1 MLSLLKHFWEELEPV
16 NLVIFLSS
24 RGSMKRSARRIWEQ
38 GDSIF
43 RARWLASLAEFF
55 FSLVGSRL
63 AGGAQKQAL
72 TCTCSCFSS
81 LLRIGPLQ
89 KREQSSHNVN
99 VLWFHDGHID
109 GIPMSSF
116 FLLRNTPGENREF
129 YWQACVM
136 QSGFEPRT
144 GKNWF
149 YLALESH
156 LWPQSSSPQ
165 VSWEILMFPNSTFST
180 VDSLVISPLVDR

>member
-1 MLSLLKHFWEELEPV
+1 MLSLLKHFWEELGPV
-16 NLVIFLSS
+16 NSVIFLSS
-24 RGSMKRSARRIWEQ
+24 RGWMKKSARRIWVQ

-81 LLRIGPLQ
+81 LFRIGPLQ
-89 KREQSSHNVN
+89 EREQSSHNVN

-116 FLLRNTPGENREF
+116 FFCAIRPAKIASFTDRRALCSQALNPGPARI
-129 YWQACVM
+129 
-136 QSGFEPRT
+136 GF
-144 GKNWF
+144 
-149 YLALESH
+149 
-156 LWPQSSSPQ
+156 
-165 VSWEILMFPNSTFST
+165 I
-180 VDSLVISPLVDR
+180 